1 MEGMGSI
8 TKIKKLTLKKGRKV
22 KIDIKK
28 AKAMI

>member
-1 MEGMGSI
+1 MESDG
-8 TKIKKLTLKKGRKV
+8 KYDYKKLTLKKGRKV